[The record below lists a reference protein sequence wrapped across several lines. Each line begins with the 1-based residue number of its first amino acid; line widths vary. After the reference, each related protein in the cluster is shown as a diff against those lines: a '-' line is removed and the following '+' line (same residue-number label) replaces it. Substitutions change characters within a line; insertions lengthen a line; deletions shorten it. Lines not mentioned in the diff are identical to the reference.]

1 MLKMIKLACPHCRMV
16 GMVPELLSETG
27 GWPIAC
33 HHCHQHYFA
42 PVLSGPLPMA
52 RLIELGCLKCS
63 FVSQLDIKALDE
75 LQSQNFALYCPE
87 CHDALIVPRH
97 EEAPETVLDEPAPD
111 TAKQRIEES
120 AETQSVADRQQ
131 TPAED
136 TPRQAKPKKS
146 PKKISFGSVLL
157 LLLVGFVISIILIDA
172 AQQGII
178 DRTWLDMILNILPD
192 KSQLET
198 LLRELTAKVVQ

>member
-1 MLKMIKLACPHCRMV
+1 MV

-63 FVSQLDIKALDE
+63 FVSQLDTKALDE
-75 LQSQNFALYCPE
+75 LQSQNFTLYCPE
-87 CHDALIVPRH
+87 CHDALIVPQH
-97 EEAPETVLDEPAPD
+97 EEAHETVPDEPASN
-111 TAKQRIEES
+111 TAKERIEKS
-120 AETQSVADRQQ
+120 ADTQSVASPKQI
-131 TPAED
+131 PSED
-136 TPRQAKPKKS
+136 TPRQAEPKK
-146 PKKISFGSVLL
+146 PQKKVSFGGVLL
-157 LLLVGFVISIILIDA
+157 LLLLGFVISIILIDA

-178 DRTWLDMILNILPD
+178 DRTWLDIILNVLPD

-198 LLRELTAKVVQ
+198 LLREITAKVVR

>member
-1 MLKMIKLACPHCRMV
+1 
-16 GMVPELLSETG
+16 
-27 GWPIAC
+27 
-33 HHCHQHYFA
+33 
-42 PVLSGPLPMA
+42 MA

-97 EEAPETVLDEPAPD
+97 EEAPETVLNEPASD

-120 AETQSVADRQQ
+120 AETQSVADPQQ
-131 TPAED
+131 TPSKD
-136 TPRQAKPKKS
+136 TPRQTK
-146 PKKISFGSVLL
+146 PKKISFGGVLL
-157 LLLVGFVISIILIDA
+157 LLLVGFVISIILINA

>member
-1 MLKMIKLACPHCRMV
+1 
-16 GMVPELLSETG
+16 MVPELLSETG

-97 EEAPETVLDEPAPD
+97 EEAPETVLDEPASD

-120 AETQSVADRQQ
+120 AETQSVASLNRHHQK
-131 TPAED
+131 TL
-136 TPRQAKPKKS
+136 RAKLSLKRAPKKS
-146 PKKISFGSVLL
+146 VLG
-157 LLLVGFVISIILIDA
+157 VFYYYF
-172 AQQGII
+172 
-178 DRTWLDMILNILPD
+178 W
-192 KSQLET
+192 
-198 LLRELTAKVVQ
+198 

>member
-1 MLKMIKLACPHCRMV
+1 MV

-33 HHCHQHYFA
+33 YHCHQHYFA

-87 CHDALIVPRH
+87 CHDALMVPQY
-97 EEAPETVLDEPAPD
+97 EEAPETVPDEPASD
-111 TAKQRIEES
+111 TAKEGIEKS
-120 AETQSVADRQQ
+120 TETQSVASPKQ
-131 TPAED
+131 TPSED
-136 TPRQAKPKKS
+136 KPCHDEPKKS
-146 PKKISFGSVLL
+146 PKKVSFGGVLL
-157 LLLVGFVISIILIDA
+157 LFLVGFVVSIILIDA
-172 AQQGII
+172 ALEGII
-178 DRTWLDMILNILPD
+178 DRTWLDMILNVLPE

-198 LLRELTAKVVQ
+198 LLREIAAKVVQLSN

>member
-1 MLKMIKLACPHCRMV
+1 MV

-75 LQSQNFALYCPE
+75 LQSQNFAVYCPE

-97 EEAPETVLDEPAPD
+97 EEAPETVLDEPASD
-111 TAKQRIEES
+111 TAKEGIEKS
-120 AETQSVADRQQ
+120 TETQSVASPKQ
-131 TPAED
+131 TTSED
-136 TPRQAKPKKS
+136 TPCHDEPKKS
-146 PKKISFGSVLL
+146 PKKVSFGSVLL
-157 LLLVGFVISIILIDA
+157 LLLVGFVVSIILIDA
-172 AQQGII
+172 ALEGII
-178 DRTWLDMILNILPD
+178 DRTWLDMILNVLPE

-198 LLRELTAKVVQ
+198 LLREIAAKVVQLSH

>member
-1 MLKMIKLACPHCRMV
+1 MV

-52 RLIELGCLKCS
+52 RLIELDCLKCS
-63 FVSQLDIKALDE
+63 FVSQIDIKALYE
-75 LQSQNFALYCPE
+75 LQSQNFSLYCPK
-87 CHDALIVPRH
+87 CHNALIIPRN
-97 EEAPETVLDEPAPD
+97 EEANETVLDEPASD
-111 TAKQRIEES
+111 TAEES
-120 AETQSVADRQQ
+120 AETQSVESPKQ
-131 TPAED
+131 TKPKD
-136 TPRQAKPKKS
+136 TPRQAEPKKPS
-146 PKKISFGSVLL
+146 KKFSSGGVLL
-157 LLLVGFVISIILIDA
+157 LLLIGFVISIILIDL

-178 DRTWLDMILNILPD
+178 DRIWLDIILNVLPD

-198 LLRELTAKVVQ
+198 LLKEIIAKVVQ